1 MDDFDRAQALEL
13 AEYERNQRAA
23 LLPEPLAE
31 SAKNCAECDD
41 PIPQARRLAVPGITL
56 CVACQQ
62 RLEHIRKRKQ
72 RR

>member
-1 MDDFDRAQALEL
+1 MDDFDRAQELEL

-31 SAKNCAECDD
+31 SATHCAECDD

>member
-1 MDDFDRAQALEL
+1 MDVFDRAQALEL

-23 LLPEPLAE
+23 LLPEPIAE
-31 SAKNCAECDD
+31 SAKTCAECDA